1 MKKRAG
7 SASLSS
13 AERERREF
21 LKKFGRFA
29 AVTPPLIT
37 AVLSAPALA
46 DDWQSGGHH
55 QCQHHCCW
63 DGDGNCNGQG
73 GNGQGGNG
81 QGGNGHGGDGWG
93 N

>member
-1 MKKRAG
+1 MTA
-7 SASLSS
+7 

-29 AVTPPLIT
+29 AATPPLIT

-55 QCQHHCCW
+55 HCQNQNQNQQC
-63 DGDGNCNGQG
+63 GGGGQG
-73 GNGQGGNG
+73 GNGGGNG
-81 QGGNGHGGDGWG
+81 WGGDGGWGGGNGW
-93 N
+93 